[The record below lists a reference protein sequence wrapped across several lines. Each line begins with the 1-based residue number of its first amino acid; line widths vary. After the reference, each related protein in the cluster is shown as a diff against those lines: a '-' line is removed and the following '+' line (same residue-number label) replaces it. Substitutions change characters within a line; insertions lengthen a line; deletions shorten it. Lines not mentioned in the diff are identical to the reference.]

1 MIKQY
6 EREYKNIM
14 VITLKLNKEYNDE
27 IVYETMLKMG
37 FYYDGNSD
45 YTYYSKYIN
54 YYNEYTYKAYLMY
67 GVGENR
73 IAIFD
78 SNVLYLE
85 ILSEWLVEN
94 NIMKLSNTEPS
105 TLIEIRYN
113 YGSIN
118 SDSFLGLINIEQK
131 IVITF
136 IEEFDRIYT
145 SIENE
150 RNSSSNLVQADTNT
164 TGKTIEESLENTDNI
179 TYENYL
185 KIALNIKEIKEM
197 FINKINISKNEEL
210 KSFEEVSNTFK
221 EEYIKLEAQN
231 QVKQINAFFDKTIDD
246 IENTKDI
253 KDYINK
259 YNKII
264 IKINED
270 LNNIVKKTV
279 KISTLVYVIDNITE
293 DDMYEKRDYISQFD
307 IKFLD

>member
-14 VITLKLNKEYNDE
+14 QFKLNKEYDNDE

-37 FYYDGNSD
+37 FYYNDND
-45 YTYYSKYIN
+45 YIYYSKYNIGN
-54 YYNEYTYKAYLMY
+54 GYNSYLSY
-67 GVGENR
+67 AVDENR
-73 IAIFD
+73 IARFD
-78 SNVLYLE
+78 SRGLCLQ
-85 ILSEWLVEN
+85 ILSECLVEN

-105 TLIEIRYN
+105 TLIDIHYID
-113 YGSIN
+113 GIKV
-118 SDSFLGLINIEQK
+118 SFSELNNIEQK
-131 IVITF
+131 MIITF

-145 SIENE
+145 SIEK
-150 RNSSSNLVQADTNT
+150 NSSSNLVQADTNT
-164 TGKTIEESLENTDNI
+164 TEKTIGESSVNTDNI

>member
-14 VITLKLNKEYNDE
+14 KIELKLNKEYNDE

-37 FYYDGNSD
+37 FYYDRNSN
-45 YTYYSKYIN
+45 YTYYFKYNIIDG
-54 YYNEYTYKAYLMY
+54 YNSYLRY
-67 GVGENR
+67 AVDKNR
-73 IAIFD
+73 IAGFSD
-78 SNVLYLE
+78 NNAELLFE

-105 TLIEIRYN
+105 TLIDIHYN
-113 YGSIN
+113 DGIIGSFSKLN
-118 SDSFLGLINIEQK
+118 NIEK
-131 IVITF
+131 KLLITF

-150 RNSSSNLVQADTNT
+150 KNSSSNLVQADTNT
-164 TGKTIEESLENTDNI
+164 TEKTIEESSENTDNI

-231 QVKQINAFFDKTIDD
+231 QIKQINAFFDKTIDD

-264 IKINED
+264 ININED

>member
-1 MIKQY
+1 M
-6 EREYKNIM
+6 EL
-14 VITLKLNKEYNDE
+14 LKLNKEYNDE

-37 FYYDGNSD
+37 FYYDRNSN
-45 YTYYSKYIN
+45 YTYYSKYNIGGG
-54 YYNEYTYKAYLMY
+54 YNSYLSY
-67 GVGENR
+67 AVDKNR
-73 IAIFD
+73 IARFD
-78 SNVLYLE
+78 SNVLCLQ

-94 NIMKLSNTEPS
+94 NIMKLSSREPS

-113 YGSIN
+113 DGSIN
-118 SDSFLGLINIEQK
+118 SGSFLGLTNIEQK
-131 IVITF
+131 MIITF

-145 SIENE
+145 SIEK
-150 RNSSSNLVQADTNT
+150 NSSSNLVQSDTNT
-164 TGKTIEESLENTDNI
+164 TEKTIEESSENTDNI

-197 FINKINISKNEEL
+197 FINKINISKNKEL

>member
-1 MIKQY
+1 MIKQHK
-6 EREYKNIM
+6 REYKNIM
-14 VITLKLNKEYNDE
+14 EFELNKEYNNDE

-37 FYYDGNSD
+37 FYYDRNSD
-45 YTYYSKYIN
+45 YTYYSKYNIVN
-54 YYNEYTYKAYLMY
+54 GYNSYLSY
-67 GVGENR
+67 AVDENR
-73 IAIFD
+73 IAEFYAD
-78 SNVLYLE
+78 DRLLFT

-105 TLIEIRYN
+105 TLIDTTYYKNNNPKFTELN
-113 YGSIN
+113 
-118 SDSFLGLINIEQK
+118 NIEQK
-131 IVITF
+131 MIITF

-145 SIENE
+145 SIEK
-150 RNSSSNLVQADTNT
+150 NSSSNLVQSDTNT
-164 TGKTIEESLENTDNI
+164 TEKTIEESSVNTDNI

>member
-1 MIKQY
+1 
-6 EREYKNIM
+6 
-14 VITLKLNKEYNDE
+14 
-27 IVYETMLKMG
+27 
-37 FYYDGNSD
+37 
-45 YTYYSKYIN
+45 
-54 YYNEYTYKAYLMY
+54 
-67 GVGENR
+67 
-73 IAIFD
+73 
-78 SNVLYLE
+78 
-85 ILSEWLVEN
+85 
-94 NIMKLSNTEPS
+94 
-105 TLIEIRYN
+105 
-113 YGSIN
+113 
-118 SDSFLGLINIEQK
+118 
-131 IVITF
+131 
-136 IEEFDRIYT
+136 
-145 SIENE
+145 
-150 RNSSSNLVQADTNT
+150 
-164 TGKTIEESLENTDNI
+164 
-179 TYENYL
+179 
-185 KIALNIKEIKEM
+185 M

>member
-6 EREYKNIM
+6 KREYKNIM

-37 FYYDGNSD
+37 FYYDRNSN
-45 YTYYSKYIN
+45 YTYYSKYNIGDG
-54 YYNEYTYKAYLMY
+54 YNSYLSY
-67 GVGENR
+67 AVCENK
-73 IAIFD
+73 IARFIYNNLLFP
-78 SNVLYLE
+78 

-105 TLIEIRYN
+105 TLIDTTY
-113 YGSIN
+113 YKDSIKFTELN
-118 SDSFLGLINIEQK
+118 NIEQK
-131 IVITF
+131 MIITF

-145 SIENE
+145 SIKNE
-150 RNSSSNLVQADTNT
+150 KNSSSNLVQADTNT
-164 TGKTIEESLENTDNI
+164 PEKTIEESSENTDNI

-246 IENTKDI
+246 MENTKDI

-264 IKINED
+264 ININED

>member
-1 MIKQY
+1 MMKI
-6 EREYKNIM
+6 
-14 VITLKLNKEYNDE
+14 KLNKEYNDE

-37 FYYDGNSD
+37 FYYNNND
-45 YTYYSKYIN
+45 YIYYSKYNIGDGYSSYIN
-54 YYNEYTYKAYLMY
+54 YDAYKN
-67 GVGENR
+67 G
-73 IAIFD
+73 IASFYARG
-78 SNVLYLE
+78 LYLQN
-85 ILSEWLVEN
+85 LSEWLVEN
-94 NIMKLSNTEPS
+94 KMKLSSREPS
-105 TLIEIRYN
+105 SLIDVQG
-113 YGSIN
+113 GS
-118 SDSFLGLINIEQK
+118 SFLKLSNIEK
-131 IVITF
+131 RFIITF

-145 SIENE
+145 SIEK
-150 RNSSSNLVQADTNT
+150 NSSSNLVQSDTNT
-164 TGKTIEESLENTDNI
+164 TEKTIGESSVNTDNI

>member
-1 MIKQY
+1 
-6 EREYKNIM
+6 M

-37 FYYDGNSD
+37 FYYDRNSN
-45 YTYYSKYIN
+45 YTYYSKYNIGDG
-54 YYNEYTYKAYLMY
+54 YNSYLSY
-67 GVGENR
+67 AVCENK
-73 IAIFD
+73 IARFIYNNLLFP
-78 SNVLYLE
+78 

-105 TLIEIRYN
+105 TLIDTTY
-113 YGSIN
+113 YKDSIKFTELN
-118 SDSFLGLINIEQK
+118 NIEQK
-131 IVITF
+131 MIITF

-145 SIENE
+145 SIKNE
-150 RNSSSNLVQADTNT
+150 KNSSSNLVQADTNT
-164 TGKTIEESLENTDNI
+164 PEKTIEESSENTDNI

-246 IENTKDI
+246 MENTKDI

-264 IKINED
+264 ININED

>member
-1 MIKQY
+1 MQIL
-6 EREYKNIM
+6 
-14 VITLKLNKEYNDE
+14 LKLNKEYNDE

-37 FYYDGNSD
+37 FYGGHRGNYSSD
-45 YTYYSKYIN
+45 NICYYYGNDLRNFDIMFNDNTINIYTSSI
-54 YYNEYTYKAYLMY
+54 
-67 GVGENR
+67 
-73 IAIFD
+73 
-78 SNVLYLE
+78 
-85 ILSEWLVEN
+85 SEFLFKN
-94 NIMKLSNTEPS
+94 NIMKLSNTESS
-105 TLIEIRYN
+105 TLIDIRYN
-113 YGSIN
+113 DGISGSFSRLN
-118 SDSFLGLINIEQK
+118 NIEKK

-145 SIENE
+145 SIEK
-150 RNSSSNLVQADTNT
+150 NSSSNLVQSDTNT
-164 TGKTIEESLENTDNI
+164 TEKTIEESSENTDNI

-231 QVKQINAFFDKTIDD
+231 QIKQINAFFDKTIDD

>member
-1 MIKQY
+1 MKI
-6 EREYKNIM
+6 E
-14 VITLKLNKEYNDE
+14 LKLKKKYNDE
-27 IVYETMLKMG
+27 IACETMLKMG
-37 FYYDGNSD
+37 FYYDNNGC
-45 YTYYSKYIN
+45 YIYYSKYNIVN
-54 YYNEYTYKAYLMY
+54 GYNSYLSY
-67 GVGENR
+67 AVDENR
-73 IAIFD
+73 IAEFYSVD
-78 SNVLYLE
+78 RRLFQ

-94 NIMKLSNTEPS
+94 KMKLSNTEPS
-105 TLIEIRYN
+105 TLIDTTYYKNNNPKFTELN
-113 YGSIN
+113 
-118 SDSFLGLINIEQK
+118 NIEQK
-131 IVITF
+131 MIITF

-145 SIENE
+145 SIEK
-150 RNSSSNLVQADTNT
+150 NSSSNLVQSDTNT
-164 TGKTIEESLENTDNI
+164 TEKTIEESSENTDNI

-197 FINKINISKNEEL
+197 FINKINISKNKEL

>member
-6 EREYKNIM
+6 KREYKNIM
-14 VITLKLNKEYNDE
+14 EFELNKEYNNDE

-37 FYYDGNSD
+37 FYYCM
-45 YTYYSKYIN
+45 YYSKYNIMDG
-54 YYNEYTYKAYLMY
+54 YTYFLTYT
-67 GVGENR
+67 VDENR
-73 IAIFD
+73 IAQFIDNNAGLLFQ
-78 SNVLYLE
+78 

-105 TLIEIRYN
+105 TLIDVQEGDFSKLN
-113 YGSIN
+113 
-118 SDSFLGLINIEQK
+118 NIEQK
-131 IVITF
+131 LLITF

-145 SIENE
+145 SIEK
-150 RNSSSNLVQADTNT
+150 NSSSNLVQTYTNT
-164 TGKTIEESLENTDNI
+164 TEKTIEESSVNTDNI

>member
-1 MIKQY
+1 MIKQHK
-6 EREYKNIM
+6 REYKNIM
-14 VITLKLNKEYNDE
+14 EFELNKEYNNDE

-37 FYYDGNSD
+37 FYYDRNSD
-45 YTYYSKYIN
+45 YTYYSKYNIVN
-54 YYNEYTYKAYLMY
+54 GYNSYLSY
-67 GVGENR
+67 AVDENR
-73 IAIFD
+73 IAEFYAD
-78 SNVLYLE
+78 DRLLFT

-105 TLIEIRYN
+105 TLIDTTYYKNNNPKFTELN
-113 YGSIN
+113 
-118 SDSFLGLINIEQK
+118 NIEQK
-131 IVITF
+131 MIITF

-145 SIENE
+145 SIKNE
-150 RNSSSNLVQADTNT
+150 KNSSSNLVQSDTNT
-164 TGKTIEESLENTDNI
+164 TEKTIEESSVNTDNI

>member
-14 VITLKLNKEYNDE
+14 EIRLKLKKKYNDE
-27 IVYETMLKMG
+27 IACETMLKMG
-37 FYYDGNSD
+37 FYYDNNSS
-45 YTYYSKYIN
+45 YTYYFKYNIIDGYN
-54 YYNEYTYKAYLMY
+54 YSLTYTVY
-67 GVGENR
+67 ENIIVIR
-73 IAIFD
+73 DNHAELLFQ
-78 SNVLYLE
+78 
-85 ILSEWLVEN
+85 ILSELLVKN
-94 NIMKLSNTEPS
+94 NIMKLSSREPS
-105 TLIEIRYN
+105 TLIDVQEGDFSRLN
-113 YGSIN
+113 
-118 SDSFLGLINIEQK
+118 NIKQK
-131 IVITF
+131 MIITF

-150 RNSSSNLVQADTNT
+150 KNSSSNLVQADTNT
-164 TGKTIEESLENTDNI
+164 TEKNIEESSENTDNI

-264 IKINED
+264 ININED

>member
-1 MIKQY
+1 M
-6 EREYKNIM
+6 EL
-14 VITLKLNKEYNDE
+14 LKLNKEYNDE

-37 FYYDGNSD
+37 FYGGHRGNSSSD
-45 YTYYSKYIN
+45 NICYYYGNNLRNFDIMFNDNTIYI
-54 YYNEYTYKAYLMY
+54 YPSS
-67 GVGENR
+67 
-73 IAIFD
+73 I
-78 SNVLYLE
+78 
-85 ILSEWLVEN
+85 SEFLFKN

-105 TLIEIRYN
+105 TLIDIRYN
-113 YGSIN
+113 DGNSGSFSRLN
-118 SDSFLGLINIEQK
+118 NIEKK

-145 SIENE
+145 SIEK
-150 RNSSSNLVQADTNT
+150 NSSSNLVQTYTNT
-164 TGKTIEESLENTDNI
+164 SEKNIEESSVNTDNI

>member
-14 VITLKLNKEYNDE
+14 KIGLKLNKEYNDE

-37 FYYDGNSD
+37 FYYDRN
-45 YTYYSKYIN
+45 YMYYSKYNIGDG
-54 YYNEYTYKAYLMY
+54 YNSYLSY
-67 GVGENR
+67 AVDENR
-73 IAIFD
+73 IARFD
-78 SNVLYLE
+78 SRGLCLQ

-105 TLIEIRYN
+105 TLIDIHYSDGIRV
-113 YGSIN
+113 
-118 SDSFLGLINIEQK
+118 SFSKLNNIEQK
-131 IVITF
+131 LYISF

-145 SIENE
+145 SIEK
-150 RNSSSNLVQADTNT
+150 NSSSNLVQTYTNT
-164 TGKTIEESLENTDNI
+164 SEKNIEESSVNTDNI

-197 FINKINISKNEEL
+197 FINKINISKNKEL

>member
-1 MIKQY
+1 MRI
-6 EREYKNIM
+6 E
-14 VITLKLNKEYNDE
+14 LKLNKEYNDE

-37 FYYDGNSD
+37 FYYN
-45 YTYYSKYIN
+45 YNYMYYSKYNIGN
-54 YYNEYTYKAYLMY
+54 GYNSYLRY
-67 GVGENR
+67 AVDENR
-73 IAIFD
+73 IARFD
-78 SNVLYLE
+78 SSVSCLK
-85 ILSEWLVEN
+85 ILSECLVEN

-105 TLIEIRYN
+105 TLIDIHYN
-113 YGSIN
+113 DGISGSFSKLN
-118 SDSFLGLINIEQK
+118 NIEQK
-131 IVITF
+131 LCITF

-145 SIENE
+145 SIEK
-150 RNSSSNLVQADTNT
+150 NSSSNLVQSDTNT
-164 TGKTIEESLENTDNI
+164 TEKTIEESSENTDNI

>member
-1 MIKQY
+1 MQF
-6 EREYKNIM
+6 
-14 VITLKLNKEYNDE
+14 KLNKEYNDE

-37 FYYDGNSD
+37 FYGGHRGNSSSD
-45 YTYYSKYIN
+45 NICYYYGNNLRNFDIMFNDNTIYI
-54 YYNEYTYKAYLMY
+54 YPSS
-67 GVGENR
+67 
-73 IAIFD
+73 I
-78 SNVLYLE
+78 
-85 ILSEWLVEN
+85 SEFLFKN

-105 TLIEIRYN
+105 TLIDIRYKDGN
-113 YGSIN
+113 SGSFSRLN
-118 SDSFLGLINIEQK
+118 NIEQK
-131 IVITF
+131 LCITF

-150 RNSSSNLVQADTNT
+150 RNSSSNLVQSDTNT
-164 TGKTIEESLENTDNI
+164 TEKTIEESSENTDNI

-197 FINKINISKNEEL
+197 FINKINISKNKEL

-231 QVKQINAFFDKTIDD
+231 QIKQINAFFDKTIDD

>member
-1 MIKQY
+1 MQF
-6 EREYKNIM
+6 
-14 VITLKLNKEYNDE
+14 KLNKEYDNDE

-37 FYYDGNSD
+37 FYYNDND
-45 YTYYSKYIN
+45 YIYYSKYNIGN
-54 YYNEYTYKAYLMY
+54 GYNSYLSY
-67 GVGENR
+67 AVDENR
-73 IAIFD
+73 IARFD
-78 SNVLYLE
+78 SRRLCLQ
-85 ILSEWLVEN
+85 ILSECLVEN

-105 TLIEIRYN
+105 TLIDIHYID
-113 YGSIN
+113 GIKV
-118 SDSFLGLINIEQK
+118 SFSELNNIEQK
-131 IVITF
+131 MIITF

-145 SIENE
+145 SIEK
-150 RNSSSNLVQADTNT
+150 NSSSNLVQADTNT
-164 TGKTIEESLENTDNI
+164 TEKTIGESSVNTDNI

-221 EEYIKLEAQN
+221 EEYIKLEAKN

>member
-1 MIKQY
+1 MQF
-6 EREYKNIM
+6 
-14 VITLKLNKEYNDE
+14 KLNKEYNDE

-37 FYYDGNSD
+37 FYGGHRGNSSSD
-45 YTYYSKYIN
+45 NICYYYGNNLRNFDIMFNDNTIYI
-54 YYNEYTYKAYLMY
+54 YPSS
-67 GVGENR
+67 
-73 IAIFD
+73 I
-78 SNVLYLE
+78 
-85 ILSEWLVEN
+85 SEFLFKN

-113 YGSIN
+113 YGIIS
-118 SDSFLGLINIEQK
+118 SFSELNNIEQK
-131 IVITF
+131 MIITF

-145 SIENE
+145 SIEK
-150 RNSSSNLVQADTNT
+150 NSSSNLVQSDTNT
-164 TGKTIEESLENTDNI
+164 TEKTIEESSENTDNI

>member
-14 VITLKLNKEYNDE
+14 KIELKLNKEYNDE

-37 FYYDGNSD
+37 FYYDRNSN
-45 YTYYSKYIN
+45 YTYYFKYNIIDG
-54 YYNEYTYKAYLMY
+54 YNSYLRY
-67 GVGENR
+67 AVDKNR
-73 IAIFD
+73 IAGFSD
-78 SNVLYLE
+78 NNAELLFE

-105 TLIEIRYN
+105 TLIDIHYN
-113 YGSIN
+113 DGIIGSFSKLN
-118 SDSFLGLINIEQK
+118 NIEK
-131 IVITF
+131 KLLITF

-150 RNSSSNLVQADTNT
+150 KNSSSNLVQADTNT
-164 TGKTIEESLENTDNI
+164 TEKTIEESSENTDNI

-231 QVKQINAFFDKTIDD
+231 QIKQINAFFDKTIDD

>member
-1 MIKQY
+1 MNIK
-6 EREYKNIM
+6 
-14 VITLKLNKEYNDE
+14 LKLKKKYNDE

-37 FYYDGNSD
+37 FYYNDND
-45 YTYYSKYIN
+45 DYNYTYYSKYNIVDG
-54 YYNEYTYKAYLMY
+54 YNSYLSY
-67 GVGENR
+67 AVYEN
-73 IAIFD
+73 IVVSDNHTELLFQ
-78 SNVLYLE
+78 
-85 ILSEWLVEN
+85 ILSELLVKN
-94 NIMKLSNTEPS
+94 NIMKLSSREPS
-105 TLIEIRYN
+105 TLIDVQEGDFSRLN
-113 YGSIN
+113 
-118 SDSFLGLINIEQK
+118 NIEQK

-136 IEEFDRIYT
+136 IEEFDRIYA

-164 TGKTIEESLENTDNI
+164 TEKTIEESSENTDNI

-197 FINKINISKNEEL
+197 FINKINISKNKEL

>member
-1 MIKQY
+1 
-6 EREYKNIM
+6 
-14 VITLKLNKEYNDE
+14 
-27 IVYETMLKMG
+27 MLKMG
-37 FYYDGNSD
+37 FYYNDND
-45 YTYYSKYIN
+45 NYTYYSKYNIGDGYNSYIN
-54 YYNEYTYKAYLMY
+54 YGVYKN
-67 GVGENR
+67 G
-73 IAIFD
+73 IASFYARG
-78 SNVLYLE
+78 LYLQN
-85 ILSEWLVEN
+85 LSEWLVEN
-94 NIMKLSNTEPS
+94 KMKLSNTEPS
-105 TLIEIRYN
+105 TLIDTTY
-113 YGSIN
+113 YKDSIKFTELN
-118 SDSFLGLINIEQK
+118 NIEQK
-131 IVITF
+131 MIITF

-145 SIENE
+145 SIEK
-150 RNSSSNLVQADTNT
+150 NSSSNLVQTYTNT
-164 TGKTIEESLENTDNI
+164 SEKNIEESSVNTDNI

-197 FINKINISKNEEL
+197 FINKINISKNKEL

-279 KISTLVYVIDNITE
+279 KYL
-293 DDMYEKRDYISQFD
+293 
-307 IKFLD
+307 L

>member
-14 VITLKLNKEYNDE
+14 EIELKLKKKYNDE

-37 FYYDGNSD
+37 FYYDSNSN
-45 YTYYSKYIN
+45 YMYYSKYNIGDG
-54 YYNEYTYKAYLMY
+54 YNSYLSY
-67 GVGENR
+67 AVCENK
-73 IAIFD
+73 IARFIYNNNLLFP
-78 SNVLYLE
+78 
-85 ILSEWLVEN
+85 ILSECLVEN
-94 NIMKLSNTEPS
+94 NIMKLSSREPS
-105 TLIEIRYN
+105 TLIDTN
-113 YGSIN
+113 YKKEYSRKFSELN
-118 SDSFLGLINIEQK
+118 NIEQK
-131 IVITF
+131 MIITF

-145 SIENE
+145 SIEK
-150 RNSSSNLVQADTNT
+150 NSSSNLVQTYTNT
-164 TGKTIEESLENTDNI
+164 SEKNIEESSVNTDNI

-259 YNKII
+259 YNIFI

>member
-1 MIKQY
+1 M
-6 EREYKNIM
+6 EFE
-14 VITLKLNKEYNDE
+14 LNKEYNNDE

-37 FYYDGNSD
+37 FYYDRNSD
-45 YTYYSKYIN
+45 YTYYSKYNIVN
-54 YYNEYTYKAYLMY
+54 GYNSYLSY
-67 GVGENR
+67 AVDENR
-73 IAIFD
+73 IAEFYAD
-78 SNVLYLE
+78 DRLLFT

-105 TLIEIRYN
+105 TLIDTTYYKNNNPKFTELN
-113 YGSIN
+113 
-118 SDSFLGLINIEQK
+118 NIEQK
-131 IVITF
+131 MIITF

-145 SIENE
+145 SIKNE
-150 RNSSSNLVQADTNT
+150 KNSSSNLVQSDTNT
-164 TGKTIEESLENTDNI
+164 TEKTIEESSVNTDNI

>member
-14 VITLKLNKEYNDE
+14 EIELNKEYNDE

-37 FYYDGNSD
+37 FYYDNNSS
-45 YTYYSKYIN
+45 YTYYFKYNIMDG
-54 YYNEYTYKAYLMY
+54 YTSFLTYT
-67 GVGENR
+67 VDENK
-73 IAIFD
+73 IAGFI
-78 SNVLYLE
+78 SNNNLLFP
-85 ILSEWLVEN
+85 ILSECLVEN

-105 TLIEIRYN
+105 TLIDIHYN
-113 YGSIN
+113 DGIIGSFSKLN
-118 SDSFLGLINIEQK
+118 NIEQK
-131 IVITF
+131 MIITF

-145 SIENE
+145 SIEK
-150 RNSSSNLVQADTNT
+150 NSSSNLVQSDTNT
-164 TGKTIEESLENTDNI
+164 TEKTIGESSVNTDNI

>member
-1 MIKQY
+1 MKF
-6 EREYKNIM
+6 E
-14 VITLKLNKEYNDE
+14 LNKEYNDE

-37 FYYDGNSD
+37 FYGGHRGNSSSD
-45 YTYYSKYIN
+45 NICYYYGNNLRNFDIMFNDNTIYI
-54 YYNEYTYKAYLMY
+54 YPSS
-67 GVGENR
+67 
-73 IAIFD
+73 I
-78 SNVLYLE
+78 
-85 ILSEWLVEN
+85 SEFLFKN

-105 TLIEIRYN
+105 TLIDIRYN
-113 YGSIN
+113 DGNSGSFSRLN
-118 SDSFLGLINIEQK
+118 NIEKK

-145 SIENE
+145 SIEK
-150 RNSSSNLVQADTNT
+150 NSSSNLVQSDTNT
-164 TGKTIEESLENTDNI
+164 SEKNIEESSENTDNI

-197 FINKINISKNEEL
+197 FINKINISKNKEL

>member
-1 MIKQY
+1 M
-6 EREYKNIM
+6 
-14 VITLKLNKEYNDE
+14 
-27 IVYETMLKMG
+27 
-37 FYYDGNSD
+37 
-45 YTYYSKYIN
+45 
-54 YYNEYTYKAYLMY
+54 
-67 GVGENR
+67 
-73 IAIFD
+73 
-78 SNVLYLE
+78 
-85 ILSEWLVEN
+85 
-94 NIMKLSNTEPS
+94 
-105 TLIEIRYN
+105 
-113 YGSIN
+113 
-118 SDSFLGLINIEQK
+118 
-131 IVITF
+131 
-136 IEEFDRIYT
+136 
-145 SIENE
+145 
-150 RNSSSNLVQADTNT
+150 
-164 TGKTIEESLENTDNI
+164 
-179 TYENYL
+179 

>member
-1 MIKQY
+1 
-6 EREYKNIM
+6 M
-14 VITLKLNKEYNDE
+14 VIRLKLNKEYNDE

-37 FYYDGNSD
+37 FYYNNND
-45 YTYYSKYIN
+45 YNYIYYSKYNIGDGYSSYIN
-54 YYNEYTYKAYLMY
+54 YDVYKN
-67 GVGENR
+67 GVANFYARG
-73 IAIFD
+73 
-78 SNVLYLE
+78 LYLQN
-85 ILSEWLVEN
+85 LSEWLVEN
-94 NIMKLSNTEPS
+94 NIMKLSSREPS
-105 TLIEIRYN
+105 SLIDVQG
-113 YGSIN
+113 GS
-118 SDSFLGLINIEQK
+118 SFLKLSNIEK
-131 IVITF
+131 RFIITF

-145 SIENE
+145 SIEK
-150 RNSSSNLVQADTNT
+150 NSSSNLVQADTNT
-164 TGKTIEESLENTDNI
+164 TEKTIEESSENTDNI

>member
-1 MIKQY
+1 MKF
-6 EREYKNIM
+6 E
-14 VITLKLNKEYNDE
+14 LNKEYNDE

-37 FYYDGNSD
+37 FYGGHRGNSSSD
-45 YTYYSKYIN
+45 NICYYYGNNLRNFDIMFNDNTIYI
-54 YYNEYTYKAYLMY
+54 YPSS
-67 GVGENR
+67 
-73 IAIFD
+73 I
-78 SNVLYLE
+78 
-85 ILSEWLVEN
+85 SEFLFKN

-105 TLIEIRYN
+105 TLIDIRYN
-113 YGSIN
+113 DGNSGSFSRLN
-118 SDSFLGLINIEQK
+118 NIEKK

-145 SIENE
+145 SIEK
-150 RNSSSNLVQADTNT
+150 NSSSNLVQSDTNT
-164 TGKTIEESLENTDNI
+164 SEKNIEESSENTDNI

>member
-1 MIKQY
+1 M
-6 EREYKNIM
+6 
-14 VITLKLNKEYNDE
+14 
-27 IVYETMLKMG
+27 
-37 FYYDGNSD
+37 F
-45 YTYYSKYIN
+45 
-54 YYNEYTYKAYLMY
+54 
-67 GVGENR
+67 
-73 IAIFD
+73 
-78 SNVLYLE
+78 
-85 ILSEWLVEN
+85 
-94 NIMKLSNTEPS
+94 
-105 TLIEIRYN
+105 
-113 YGSIN
+113 
-118 SDSFLGLINIEQK
+118 
-131 IVITF
+131 
-136 IEEFDRIYT
+136 
-145 SIENE
+145 
-150 RNSSSNLVQADTNT
+150 TN
-164 TGKTIEESLENTDNI
+164 
-179 TYENYL
+179 YENYL

>member
-1 MIKQY
+1 M
-6 EREYKNIM
+6 EL
-14 VITLKLNKEYNDE
+14 LKLNKEYNDE

-37 FYYDGNSD
+37 FYYDRNSN
-45 YTYYSKYIN
+45 YTYYSKYNIGGG
-54 YYNEYTYKAYLMY
+54 YNSYLSY
-67 GVGENR
+67 AVDKNR
-73 IAIFD
+73 IARFD
-78 SNVLYLE
+78 SNVLCLQ

-94 NIMKLSNTEPS
+94 NIMKLSSREPS

-113 YGSIN
+113 DGSIN
-118 SDSFLGLINIEQK
+118 SGSFLGLTNIEQK
-131 IVITF
+131 MIITF

-145 SIENE
+145 SIEK
-150 RNSSSNLVQADTNT
+150 NSSSNLVQSDTNT
-164 TGKTIEESLENTDNI
+164 TEKTIEESSENTDNI

>member
-1 MIKQY
+1 M
-6 EREYKNIM
+6 EL
-14 VITLKLNKEYNDE
+14 LKLNKEYNDE

-37 FYYDGNSD
+37 FYYDRNSN
-45 YTYYSKYIN
+45 YTYYSKYNIGN
-54 YYNEYTYKAYLMY
+54 GYNSSLTYT
-67 GVGENR
+67 VDENR
-73 IAIFD
+73 IARFD
-78 SNVLYLE
+78 SNVLCLQ

-105 TLIEIRYN
+105 TLIDIHY
-113 YGSIN
+113 
-118 SDSFLGLINIEQK
+118 SDGIKVSFSKLNNIEQK
-131 IVITF
+131 LYITF

-145 SIENE
+145 SIKNE
-150 RNSSSNLVQADTNT
+150 KNSSSNLVQTDTNT
-164 TGKTIEESLENTDNI
+164 PEKTIEESSVNTDNI

-185 KIALNIKEIKEM
+185 KIALSIKEIKEM

>member
-14 VITLKLNKEYNDE
+14 KIELKLNKEYNDE

-37 FYYDGNSD
+37 FYYDRNSN
-45 YTYYSKYIN
+45 YTYYSKYNIGDGYSSYIN
-54 YYNEYTYKAYLMY
+54 Y
-67 GVGENR
+67 GVDKNR
-73 IAIFD
+73 IAEFYDVDIQLFQ
-78 SNVLYLE
+78 

-105 TLIEIRYN
+105 TLIDIHYN
-113 YGSIN
+113 DGIIGSFSKLN
-118 SDSFLGLINIEQK
+118 NIEQK
-131 IVITF
+131 MIITF

-145 SIENE
+145 SIEK
-150 RNSSSNLVQADTNT
+150 NSSSNLVQTYTNT
-164 TGKTIEESLENTDNI
+164 TEKTIEESSENTDNI

-264 IKINED
+264 ININED